1 MEIYDNNSKL
11 DDSKLKYV
19 LTKNTAEYL
28 SQSNDVVNKFI
39 TILRERHDLIN
50 KVIQNCVTGDQK
62 SCVASLLTN
71 NFYENV
77 FSSSFIEN
85 ELLIVLYLSLKN
97 EISGLTQQNIPQAFL
112 KESFNSFLFR
122 GLLRKD
128 DVKSYFGIVLKD
140 VIEKMENKEDS
151 NMELNF
157 ELNRILNDIAKKKNE
172 ENEKTKGKLKRKT
185 QLEQK
190 SARGSKTYG
199 ICLTEPSMTSFSF
212 GQSYVLTEGSTPN
225 TTFDKYKADLSKAE
239 LIEMINKEKDEKM
252 IKYLNNQL
260 LQYENDEGIYQ
271 NQTFLSNVY
280 KCNNSEEVYEIYK
293 TNYNIITELLDLL
306 YDNFLSN
313 VHIIPYSIKCVCK
326 MISILI
332 KKKFPNISLLEHNNF
347 ISEFFFEKIL
357 KPIFTIPDYN
367 GLISSVIV
375 SNVTKKNIIL
385 LQKILKQLINGK
397 FYKANTQPDFT
408 FFNRFFIHM
417 MPKVFSFFENLT
429 DVQLP
434 SILQKL
440 INNKIDENNFVY
452 DYFEE
457 NPNEKVT
464 HISMC
469 FTIDD
474 IITIFKIIQNNEK
487 EFLDITPTSKNNDKI
502 DRFNRSQRIFKLTYN
517 KLKNTSIYMDI
528 LTRNKTDDL
537 VNKRKTFMLLTSI
550 KFNNKLKKIMDI
562 SLKNQ
567 NFTLSLPKPPKD
579 DTEGGTVVEID
590 DKKKNLILVKNYICK
605 ILFNFKDLSE
615 DIFLSNSIKST
626 EEIFNSIQIFLQT
639 DYYLLLYSI
648 PLDWYGMSLLS
659 LLHEIPQ
666 EYIDNDYAKLYDEL
680 TKEVLDAIQILN
692 ISTLS
697 GIKTKLKYTNRAIK
711 NVLDCLNKLK
721 NIELNNKIQK
731 FIDHSKIE
739 VYVNVQQTKI
749 GGSLKISKKE
759 ENVKTRFGIF
769 DNLIFEKSDS
779 KGQLCNTIYDF
790 IKYFPNFVSYQ
801 KKHNLEIGSLIKTYK
816 AADAVNDF
824 LSIVESNVKTYP
836 CFKKLTSKEM
846 EYIKFEINN
855 YLMGRIYVKV
865 FPKDPDTED
874 LKINNKCVLLSW
886 IEPHHLIPNK
896 NIILN
901 NFVADTTRYINK
913 MQMEKSPI
921 KKIEAMLKVS
931 EIIQSTI
938 VFSTGNNESGVDDAL
953 PFLEY
958 AVIKAA
964 PNYLYSNVNYLE
976 NFLDP
981 SLKKAKYGMILTQL
995 HLIVEAIANFECKNL
1010 IGVTPEEYIEYS
1022 KEAAQKFT
1030 SRISFK

>member
-11 DDSKLKYV
+11 DDAKLKYV
-19 LTKNTAEYL
+19 LTQNTAEYL

-50 KVIQNCVTGDQK
+50 KIIQNCVTGDQK

-151 NMELNF
+151 NTELNF
-157 ELNRILNDIAKKKNE
+157 EINRILNDMTKKKEEENENNKGQIRRTTQVEKKKNI
-172 ENEKTKGKLKRKT
+172 KGF
-185 QLEQK
+185 
-190 SARGSKTYG
+190 G
-199 ICLTEPSMTSFSF
+199 IPLTESSVSRSSNPKYIGTLDGKTSN
-212 GQSYVLTEGSTPN
+212 TP
-225 TTFDKYKADLSKAE
+225 FDQYKVDLSKAE
-239 LIEMINKEKDEKM
+239 IIEMISKEKDEKM
-252 IKYLNNQL
+252 INYLNNQL
-260 LQYENDEGIYQ
+260 MQYESDEGIYQ
-271 NQTFLSNVY
+271 NQAFLINICKYQNPEEINSVY
-280 KCNNSEEVYEIYK
+280 KA
-293 TNYNIITELLDLL
+293 NYNIITELIELL

-332 KKKFPNISLLEHNNF
+332 KKQFPSISLLEHNNF

-385 LQKILKQLINGK
+385 LQKILKQLINGN
-397 FYKANTQPDFT
+397 FYKSTSQPDFT
-408 FFNRFFIHM
+408 YFNRFFIHM

-434 SILQKL
+434 SILEKL

-464 HISMC
+464 HLSMC

-474 IITIFKIIQNNEK
+474 IITIFKIIQNNEN

-502 DRFNRSQRIFKLTYN
+502 DTFNRSQRVFKLTYN

-528 LTRNKTDDL
+528 LTRNKSDDL
-537 VNKRKTFMLLTSI
+537 ANKRKTFMLLTSI
-550 KFNNKLKKIMDI
+550 KFNKKLKKIMDI

-579 DTEGGTVVEID
+579 QDTEGATPIEID
-590 DKKKNLILVKNYICK
+590 EKAKNLILVKNYICK
-605 ILFNFKDLSE
+605 ILFNFKDLTE

-626 EEIFNSIQIFLQT
+626 EEIFNSIKIFLQT

-680 TKEVLDAIQILN
+680 TKELLEAIQILN

-697 GIKTKLKYTNRAIK
+697 GIKTKLKYTNRGIK
-711 NVLDCLNKLK
+711 NVLDCLHILK

-739 VYVNVQQTKI
+739 VFLRVENTKK
-749 GGSLKISKKE
+749 GGVLKIVKKE
-759 ENVKTRFGIF
+759 ESVKARFGIF
-769 DNLIFEKSDS
+769 DALIFDKNEN
-779 KGQLCNTIYDF
+779 KGKLCSNIYDF
-790 IKYFPNFVSYQ
+790 IKYFPNFVEDQ
-801 KKHNLEIGSLIKTYK
+801 QKHNIDIGHLLEMYK
-816 AADAVNDF
+816 APDTVNTF
-824 LSIVESNVKTYP
+824 LSIVESNVKEYP
-836 CFKKLTSKEM
+836 IFKKLTAKEL

-855 YLMGRIYVKV
+855 YFLGRIYMKV
-865 FPKDPDTED
+865 FPREPDTED

-886 IEPHHLIPNK
+886 IEPQHIIPNK

-921 KKIEAMLKVS
+921 KKIEAILKVS

-964 PNYLYSNVNYLE
+964 PTYLYSNVNYLE

-981 SLKKAKYGMILTQL
+981 MLKKAKYGMILTQL
-995 HLIVEAIANFECKNL
+995 HLIVEAISNFDSKNL
-1010 IGVTPEEYIEYS
+1010 IGVSQEQYVEYS
-1022 KEAAQKFT
+1022 KKAAQN
-1030 SRISFK
+1030 FKSQSNN